1 MTKINE
7 LISPTGHKDSYT
19 PREVGK
25 NKTSNEKQPII
36 HHGVHHAGWPVARK
50 TCAKPNGNL
59 EMQTKPDVD
68 EEMFWTEVD
77 PDALGKQ
84 VLRTSERMV
93 EGRSRE

>member
-1 MTKINE
+1 
-7 LISPTGHKDSYT
+7 
-19 PREVGK
+19 
-25 NKTSNEKQPII
+25 
-36 HHGVHHAGWPVARK
+36 
-50 TCAKPNGNL
+50 
-59 EMQTKPDVD
+59 MQTKPDVD